1 MEDLGELAKPGVS
14 PLELERVAEK
24 RIGKAGG
31 RPAFKGYR
39 GYPNCLCVSVNDQIV
54 HGIPT
59 ARRFEEGDLVSLDLG
74 VVIDDYFGDSALTVP
89 VGEIRDSARKLLD
102 VTRES
107 LERAL
112 EKARIGNRLSDISWA
127 VQEHAEEKNGFFVVR
142 EFVGHG
148 IGTNLHEEPQIPN
161 FGKPGR
167 GPTLKEGMVLAV
179 EPMVNE
185 GTSKVKILSDQWTAV
200 TDDGGY
206 SAHFEHIVAVTEDGP
221 QILTSLNH
229 S

>member
-1 MEDLGELAKPGVS
+1 MGIELDDNRCLRS
-14 PLELERVAEK
+14 
-24 RIGKAGG
+24 
-31 RPAFKGYR
+31 
-39 GYPNCLCVSVNDQIV
+39 LCVSVNDQIV

-59 ARRFEEGDLVSLDLG
+59 ARRFEDGDLVSLDLG

-127 VQEHAEEKNGFFVVR
+127 VQEHAEKKNGFFVVR

-167 GPTLKEGMVLAV
+167 GPALKEGMVLAV

-200 TDDGGY
+200 TADGGY
-206 SAHFEHIVAVTEDGP
+206 SAHFEHIVAVTKDGP
-221 QILTSLNH
+221 QVLTSLNH